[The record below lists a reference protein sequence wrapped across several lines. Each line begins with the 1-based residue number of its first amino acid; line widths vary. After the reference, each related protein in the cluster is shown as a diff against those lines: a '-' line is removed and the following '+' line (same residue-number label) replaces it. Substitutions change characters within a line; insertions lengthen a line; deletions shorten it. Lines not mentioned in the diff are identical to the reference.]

1 MRTRILVVDD
11 NPAVRTA
18 LRLLLEST
26 GHGEIIEVENG
37 QEAVAKA
44 QELKPNL
51 IILDLVM
58 PVMDGLTAAREL
70 SKLLP
75 NIPVLMHTLH
85 WSQQMEIEAQKVGAR
100 KVVPKGDRK
109 SLIAAI
115 QQLLPAGPPVAVAP
129 ISETAPANLPPPEIT
144 ALPPI
149 TSSDSPAP
157 QAAEKPETPKA
168 AGSDDALKSSPPT

>member
-11 NPAVRTA
+11 NPAVRIA
-18 LRLLLEST
+18 LRQLLEST

-44 QELKPNL
+44 QELKPSL

-75 NIPVLMHTLH
+75 NIPLLMHTLH

-109 SLIAAI
+109 GLIAGSASRRSRPNI
-115 QQLLPAGPPVAVAP
+115 GDRPGKSGPARNYGP
-129 ISETAPANLPPPEIT
+129 
-144 ALPPI
+144 
-149 TSSDSPAP
+149 
-157 QAAEKPETPKA
+157 AADHRFRFSGA
-168 AGSDDALKSSPPT
+168 RGR